1 MTSKIESIEWPN
13 CLLSNLKRNYAE
25 TIYDQEYLYIYL
37 FNKAKK
43 IYFTVIEKKKKDY
56 LVKAYFIYIE
66 ITQYINNSIYKQ
78 IYFLN

>member
-25 TIYDQEYLYIYL
+25 TIYDQEYLYIYIYL

-43 IYFTVIEKKKKDY
+43 IYIFHCDWKEKNRLFSKTLFY
-56 LVKAYFIYIE
+56 LYWNYPV
-66 ITQYINNSIYKQ
+66 NKQ
-78 IYFLN
+78 FNL